1 MKTTITNKEIES
13 VKNKIIKE
21 INPRRIY
28 LFGSMANGTANDD
41 SDLDLFIEIDNTSD
55 IFRVKKLLNKTFIN
69 RTFPMDFKVET
80 TQMINKNKHNSASF
94 FNQVILN
101 HGKLIYE
108 RR

>member
-1 MKTTITNKEIES
+1 
-13 VKNKIIKE
+13 
-21 INPRRIY
+21 
-28 LFGSMANGTANDD
+28 MANGTSNED

-55 IFRVKKLLNKTFIN
+55 IFKVKKLLNKTFSN

-80 TQMINKNKHNSASF
+80 TKMIGKNKHNNASF

-101 HGKLIYE
+101 YGKLIYE

>member
-1 MKTTITNKEIES
+1 MNTILTIRDIEE

-21 INPRRIY
+21 VNPRRIY
-28 LFGSMANGTANDD
+28 LFGSMANKTANED
-41 SDLDLFIEIDNTSD
+41 SDLDLFIEIDDTSD
-55 IFRVKKLLNKTFIN
+55 IFRVKRLLNKAFSN

-80 TQMINKNKHNSASF
+80 TQMINKNKHNNASF

-108 RR
+108 RE